1 MARISH
7 PVTGMATIRWLVVVC
22 TLLGFVGQ
30 LLVLS
35 RALPGE
41 MPRATI
47 ERLTGIDIAP
57 MADMGCKDAATMVME
72 DGPHRAL
79 AQAMTHLTGRAILH
93 GPSHGRDH
101 TPDHD
106 TSRHDHDGSCTLC
119 PLLHL
124 PAIALAA
131 LPFMPLPPMAWA
143 RPHARPGQPRAP
155 PAISPGVPPS
165 RGPPAE
171 CPLASAG
178 PQATFP
184 HATAPSPNR
193 VCGTT

>member
-7 PVTGMATIRWLVVVC
+7 PVTGTAAIRWLVVVC
-22 TLLGFVGQ
+22 TLLGLVGQ

-57 MADMGCKDAATMVME
+57 MTATQCEDAAAMVMD
-72 DGPHRAL
+72 DGPYPATAHAI
-79 AQAMTHLTGRAILH
+79 THAIGRAI
-93 GPSHGRDH
+93 G
-101 TPDHD
+101 HD
-106 TSRHDHDGSCTLC
+106 RGHDPGHVSGDGAPRHDHDGSCTLC

-143 RPHARPGQPRAP
+143 RPHARPAQPRAP

-165 RGPPAE
+165 RGPPRAE
-171 CPLASAG
+171 
-178 PQATFP
+178 
-184 HATAPSPNR
+184 
-193 VCGTT
+193 